1 MKPTK
6 NELAEILRKHK
17 AWLENKPDGEKADL
31 RCADLRD
38 ANLRCADLRDANLQ
52 GADLQGA
59 DLRCADLRD
68 ANLQGA
74 DLQGADLRYADLRR
88 VYCDRMQLP
97 LLVAELRRQIAM
109 LEYMTAKEGDAK

>member
-17 AWLENKPDGEKADL
+17 AWLENKPDGEK
-31 RCADLRD
+31 
-38 ANLRCADLRDANLQ
+38 
-52 GADLQGA
+52 A

>member
-59 DLRCADLRD
+59 DLR
-68 ANLQGA
+68 
-74 DLQGADLRYADLRR
+74 YADLRR